1 MDKKDEKR
9 EVLLN
14 AAMEVLLKY
23 GPRKATLEDIASKA
37 DMATTS
43 LYYYFKNKK
52 DIIVATAER
61 EIQRIIEDIDL
72 SQQQTEN
79 RSLEKRLAAI
89 WQASFQHPIKCKF
102 DLDDFL
108 EIIQYTREM
117 IPKMLKHQNDTVRRL
132 LEEGLQ
138 SGQLQID
145 DLDLATTTVSFAMRG
160 MGQALIE
167 GEDRSVIERA
177 LTKLSRLL
185 IRGMQQP
192 IEQQ

>member
-9 EVLLN
+9 EVLLD
-14 AAMEVLLKY
+14 ATLEVLLKY

-52 DIIVATAER
+52 EIIVATAER
-61 EIQRIIEDIDL
+61 EIQRIVENIDR
-72 SQQQTEN
+72 SQQQTKN
-79 RSLEKRLAAI
+79 HSLEKRLAAI
-89 WQASFQHPIKCKF
+89 WIASFQHPIKAKF

-117 IPKMLKHQNDTVRRL
+117 IPRMMKHQNDTVRRL
-132 LEEGLQ
+132 LDEGIE
-138 SGQLQID
+138 SGRLQID

-160 MGQALIE
+160 IGQALIE
-167 GEDRSVIERA
+167 GKDRSVIERA

-192 IEQQ
+192 LEQQ